1 MVMITAYRVH
11 GQGSTEEVKLSIQ
24 GERVCGSG
32 RFSNV
37 YVAELVEP
45 EARKVAIKNS
55 WEPKNVAAA
64 KDKLY
69 PEIEILANIPPNP
82 NIVTLLY
89 HFTRR
94 IEQQTIHCLV
104 LDYFP
109 DDVAKLREKGVRF
122 DQLDAMLYSYQ
133 LFSAVKW
140 LFKCRVVHLDIKPS
154 NLVLNHTEG
163 ILKLAD
169 FGNAVRFGTLAA
181 SPYQV
186 TRYYRPPELL
196 FGSVV
201 ITPAIDVWS
210 AGCVTYDFI
219 TSRPLFKGH
228 NSDEQVKIIVEV
240 LGYPSAEEVKAMAA
254 NRPRVRRMTGRGL
267 DKYVGANF
275 DPKALALLQGV
286 LIYDPSKRRTAEQV
300 LKHDYFE
307 PLRQSLPA
315 KRKHP
320 VYHVGPCFLLYPT
333 VLPIFIS
340 IGTAACGTT
349 SDFIMDKKQTDTI
362 FLFQ

>member
-1 MVMITAYRVH
+1 MAGLSTAVD
-11 GQGSTEEVKLSIQ
+11 S
-24 GERVCGSG
+24 
-32 RFSNV
+32 
-37 YVAELVEP
+37 
-45 EARKVAIKNS
+45 
-55 WEPKNVAAA
+55 
-64 KDKLY
+64 
-69 PEIEILANIPPNP
+69 
-82 NIVTLLY
+82 
-89 HFTRR
+89 
-94 IEQQTIHCLV
+94 QTIHCLV

-122 DQLDAMLYSYQ
+122 DQLDAM
-133 LFSAVKW
+133 
-140 LFKCRVVHLDIKPS
+140 
-154 NLVLNHTEG
+154 EG

-228 NSDEQVKIIVEV
+228 NSDEQVSFAEGSLRLRVVHQVKIIVEV

-307 PLRQSLPA
+307 PLRQVRRQWLNRRSV
-315 KRKHP
+315 HI
-320 VYHVGPCFLLYPT
+320 LY
-333 VLPIFIS
+333 
-340 IGTAACGTT
+340 
-349 SDFIMDKKQTDTI
+349 
-362 FLFQ
+362 